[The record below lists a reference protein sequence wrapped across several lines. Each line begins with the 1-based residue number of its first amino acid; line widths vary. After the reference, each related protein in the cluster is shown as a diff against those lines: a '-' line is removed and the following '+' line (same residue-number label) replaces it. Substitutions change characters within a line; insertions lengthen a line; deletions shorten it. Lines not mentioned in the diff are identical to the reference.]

1 MGGAMLTIAGGV
13 ILAITVIAALL
24 LLVRIMFVGF
34 EKYTVTVFLIFVV
47 LAVILFGVGFLVR

>member
-1 MGGAMLTIAGGV
+1 MLTIAGGV